1 MALRQTFFAPMHPF
15 ASPVSRRR
23 FLTTSSAAAMGLA
36 LGQPAQAKEFKT
48 KLYGAKIVGKA
59 DEATLRPLKEAG
71 FDGVEVSGIIPE
83 DQANRDR
90 EVVEKLGMRVH
101 SVLRGWAEFNSDDPK
116 KLEDS
121 YALTEAAL
129 RTAHG
134 FGSDTILL
142 VPCRVALVKMPDPW
156 DFDVEFDPATNHL
169 TRVVKGDNAPYQAY
183 INAHNKAID
192 GSREQVKRLI
202 PLAEKLGVVI
212 GLENVWNNLWV
223 RPDHYQNFVAS
234 FDNPW
239 VKSYL
244 DVGNHVKYL
253 VPMEEWVRKLGPL
266 VAKIHIKDYALAPDQ
281 HSGKFV
287 HLRDGSMNWPA
298 VRQALDDI
306 GYNGWLTIEDGGLTL
321 PEFRQRLNTIIA
333 GA

>member
-1 MALRQTFFAPMHPF
+1 MPAVLRAFFTPMLTP
-15 ASPVSRRR
+15 SRLSRRQ
-23 FLTTSSAAAMGLA
+23 FLASSSAATLGMA
-36 LGQPAQAKEFKT
+36 LGQPVHAKEFKT
-48 KLYGAKIVGKA
+48 KLYGAKIVKTA
-59 DEATLRPLKEAG
+59 DEETLRPLKEAG
-71 FDGVEVSGIIPE
+71 FDGVEVSGIISE
-83 DQANRDR
+83 DEAKRDR

-101 SVLRGWAEFNSDDPK
+101 SVLRGWAEFNSDDPAK
-116 KLEDS
+116 VAAS
-121 YALTEAAL
+121 YEHTEAAL

-142 VPCRVALVKMPDPW
+142 VPCRVTLVKMPDPW
-156 DFDVEFDPATNHL
+156 DFDVEFDEKTNHL

-192 GSREQVKRLI
+192 GSREQVTRLI

-234 FDNPW
+234 FNSPW

-253 VPMEEWVRKLGPL
+253 IPMEEWIRKLGPL
-266 VAKIHIKDYALAPDQ
+266 VAKIHIKDYELAPDK

-287 HLRDGSMNWPA
+287 HLRDGAMNWPA

-306 GYNGWLTIEDGGLTL
+306 GYNGWLTIEDNGLPL

>member
-1 MALRQTFFAPMHPF
+1 MLPTSRL
-15 ASPVSRRR
+15 SRRR
-23 FLTTSSAAAMGLA
+23 FLASSSAAAMGMA
-36 LGQPAQAKEFKT
+36 LGQPAVQAKEFKT
-48 KLYGAKIVGKA
+48 KLFGAKIVQKA

-83 DQANRDR
+83 DEAKKAR

-101 SVLRGWAEFNSDDPK
+101 SVLRGWAEFNSDDPAK
-116 KLEDS
+116 VAQSFEH
-121 YALTEAAL
+121 TEAAL
-129 RTAHG
+129 RAAHG
-134 FGSDTILL
+134 FGADTILL
-142 VPCRVALVKMPDPW
+142 VPCRVTLVKMPDPW
-156 DFDVEFDPATNHL
+156 DFDVEFDPKTNHL
-169 TRVVKGDNAPYQAY
+169 KRVVKGDNAPFKAY
-183 INAHNKAID
+183 IAAHNKAID
-192 GSREQVKRLI
+192 GSREQVKKLI

-234 FDNPW
+234 FNNPW

-253 VPMEEWVRKLGPL
+253 IPMEDWIRKLGPL
-266 VAKIHIKDYALAPDQ
+266 VAKVHIKDYALAPDK

-287 HLRDGSMNWPA
+287 HLRDGAMNWPA
-298 VRQALDDI
+298 IRQALEDI
-306 GYNGWLTIEDGGLTL
+306 GYNNGWLTIEDGGLPL
-321 PEFRQRLNTIIA
+321 PEFRQRLDTIIA

>member
-1 MALRQTFFAPMHPF
+1 MAPQRAFFAPMHTR
-15 ASPVSRRR
+15 ASSFTRRH
-23 FLTTSSAAAMGLA
+23 FLSTSSAAAMGLA
-36 LGQPAQAKEFKT
+36 LGHPAQAKDFKT
-48 KLYGAKIVGKA
+48 KLYGAKIVVSA

-83 DQANRDR
+83 DQAKRDR

-116 KLEDS
+116 KVSDS
-121 YALTEAAL
+121 FEHTEAAL

-134 FGSDTILL
+134 FGADTILL
-142 VPCRVALVKMPDPW
+142 VPCRVTLVKMPEPW
-156 DFDVEFDPATNHL
+156 EFDVEFDETTNHL
-169 TRVVKGDNAPYQAY
+169 IRVVKGDNGPYKAY
-183 INAHNKAID
+183 IAAHNKAID
-192 GSREQVKRLI
+192 GSREQVKKLI

-223 RPDHYQNFVAS
+223 RPDHYKNFVAS
-234 FDNPW
+234 FNNPW

-253 VPMEEWVRKLGPL
+253 IPMEQWIRTLGPL

-287 HLRDGSMNWPA
+287 HLRDGAMNWPN

-306 GYNGWLTIEDGGLTL
+306 GYNGWLTIEDGGLPL

>member
-1 MALRQTFFAPMHPF
+1 MHTR
-15 ASPVSRRR
+15 ASSISRRR
-23 FLTTSSAAAMGLA
+23 FLGTTSAAAAGLA
-36 LGQPAQAKEFKT
+36 LGGQSAKAKGFKT
-48 KLYGAKIVGKA
+48 KLYGAKIVTKA

-83 DQANRDR
+83 DEAKRDR

-116 KLEDS
+116 KVADS
-121 YALTEAAL
+121 YAHTEAAL

-142 VPCRVALVKMPDPW
+142 VPCRVTLVKMPDPW
-156 DFDVEFDPATNHL
+156 DFDVEFDPETNHL
-169 TRVVKGDNAPYQAY
+169 IRVVKGDNEPFKAY
-183 INAHNKAID
+183 IAAHNKAID
-192 GSREQVKRLI
+192 GSREQVKKLI

-223 RPDHYQNFVAS
+223 RPDHYKNFVAS
-234 FDNPW
+234 FNSPW

-253 VPMEEWVRKLGPL
+253 IPMEEWIKTLGPL

-287 HLRDGSMNWPA
+287 HLRDGAMHWPQ

-306 GYNGWLTIEDGGLTL
+306 GYNGWLTIEDNGLPL
-321 PEFRQRLNTIIA
+321 PEFRRRLDTIIA
-333 GA
+333 GV